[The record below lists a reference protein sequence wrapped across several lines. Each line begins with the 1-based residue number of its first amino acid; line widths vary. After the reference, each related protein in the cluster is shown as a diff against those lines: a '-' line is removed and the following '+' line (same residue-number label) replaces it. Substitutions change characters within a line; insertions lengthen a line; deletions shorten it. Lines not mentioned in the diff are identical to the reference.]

1 MNSFRWSVVSLLIF
15 GLSVA
20 GNTFGQ
26 QPVSLTSP
34 DGRIQLS
41 FSVAKQTNTS
51 TGELTYAV
59 SFQGKPVVVNSPLG
73 LQLERETALGAMVR
87 SISGGSVSKIDESYT
102 VPAGKA
108 NPIRNLSN
116 ALSVK
121 VDDAAGPFT
130 VEARAY
136 NDGIAFRYLLPAPQ
150 GELRIENERTR
161 FRLAKDGMTY
171 PLILRNYRTSWED
184 NYRAVPLTGIA
195 PESLIAMPFLAEVPG
210 TAWVA
215 ITEAN
220 LDNYPGMYLQRID
233 NALAARLSPRL
244 DDPSY
249 SVYVRAALQT
259 PWRIVMIADDPGR
272 LIESNLVTNLNP
284 PSAIADTSWIKPG
297 KAAWDW
303 WSGSTADNVNFTPG
317 MNTATMKHYIDFA
330 AKATLEYMMVDAG
343 WAKKTIPAGPYD
355 SGSILSETNPDVN
368 VAEIISYA
376 KSKNVG
382 VWLWAHWLDV
392 DRQMNEI
399 FPLFEK
405 WGVAG
410 VKIDFMDR
418 DDQEMVNFY
427 RRVAAKA
434 AQHHLMLDFHGAFK
448 PDGLRRTYP
457 NVLTREGVMGLE
469 YNKWS
474 GRITPDH
481 NVMLAFTRML
491 AGPMDYTPGGMRN
504 ATKEQFES
512 RGLKPMVMGTRAH
525 QTALFVVYESP
536 FMMVSDYPEAYAG
549 QKELAFISAV
559 PTTWDETRVLNA
571 RVGDYI
577 TIARRRGKEWYVGSI
592 AGSHGAELTIPLSF
606 LGPGNWNAE
615 IYSDAPD
622 AAKNPTN
629 TVLEKQKANSSTVLK
644 AKLVS
649 GGGQAIR
656 IVSGE

>member
-73 LQLERETALGAMVR
+73 LQLERETALGTMVR

-102 VPAGKA
+102 VSAGKA
-108 NPIRNLSN
+108 NPIRSLSN

-303 WSGSTADNVNFTPG
+303 WSGSSADNVNFTPG

-330 AKATLEYMMVDAG
+330 AKARLEYMMVDAG

-481 NVMLAFTRML
+481 NVILAFTRML

-512 RGLKPMVMGTRAH
+512 RGLKPKVMGTRAH

-592 AGSHGAELTIPLSF
+592 AGSHGAELSIQLSF

-622 AAKNPTN
+622 AAQNPTN
-629 TVLEKQKANSSTVLK
+629 TVLEKQKVNSSTVLK